1 MGYRPLGNRLLIKP
15 KPSEETTKTGIVLP
29 DSAKEKPQ
37 EGKVISKGPGTKDDK
52 GKIIPMEVKVG
63 DMVLYSKYSGTEI
76 KIDGEEHLI
85 VKEDDI
91 LAIVDKKGGK

>member
-1 MGYRPLGNRLLIKP
+1 MKYRPLGDRLLIKP
-15 KPSEETTKTGIVLP
+15 KPREETTKTGIVLP

-37 EGKVISKGPGTKDDK
+37 EGKVISVGPGAKDEK
-52 GKIIPMEVKVG
+52 GKIILMEVKKG
-63 DMVLYSKYSGTEI
+63 DVVLYSKYSGTEV

-91 LAIVDKKGGK
+91 LAIVD